1 MDAERTRA
9 AGTASASPANPN
21 PTTEYCPPGTK
32 PVAVV
37 GPSTVYTGTY
47 TGAATTGAGASGG
60 SSAAAGDRA
69 TASTNGDGHPAAAF
83 KSAFGLFGEFTDY
96 LSYYVSAKIDGL
108 KATVR
113 KIGVY
118 AALGVVGL
126 IVGLGVLATTGAILV
141 LGISGAIT
149 ALCHAL
155 GWSVGPWFG
164 NLITALLLLG
174 GLAGGVF
181 WFMGKITGS
190 SRRATIDKYK
200 GKVAEQRAKYGHDVH
215 ERAAEKV
222 D

>member
-9 AGTASASPANPN
+9 AGGASASPANPN
-21 PTTEYCPPGTK
+21 PTPGYCPPGTK

-37 GPSTVYTGTY
+37 GPATVYTGTY
-47 TGAATTGAGASGG
+47 TGGAAGTSGSG
-60 SSAAAGDRA
+60 AAAGDRA
-69 TASTNGDGHPAAAF
+69 TGSSNGDGHPAEAF

-96 LSYYVSAKIDGL
+96 LSYYVSAKVDGV

-113 KIGVY
+113 NIGVY
-118 AALGVVGL
+118 AGLGVVGL
-126 IVGLGVLATTGAILV
+126 IVGLGVLATTGALLV

-149 ALCHAL
+149 GLCHAL
-155 GWSVGPWFG
+155 GWWVGPWFG
-164 NLITALLLLG
+164 HLITSLLLLG
-174 GLAGGVF
+174 ALAGGVF

-200 GKVAEQRAKYGHDVH
+200 AKVGEQRAKYGHDVH